1 MNRGYPTSSTTSP
14 TNQARVTSEI
24 PPHSLVSSTDITPS
38 FGGVGSGKTGG
49 SFHTI
54 RKRSSREKMVEESTP
69 LHLSNN
75 STVTPSSKI
84 VIKGIPS
91 SSSGKHLS
99 GAIMDESEVG
109 EDIGYDDS
117 QGLRLGLD
125 REDDEEDNYDEN
137 ALSDTASLL
146 HSNTI
151 HDDEGNGINGNIRR
165 GGNNTHRVGTVLERI
180 RSSLPSISKHKHQ
193 RLSSTGIIGSGANSG
208 NRSRSTSLSTG
219 TMSFSHSPR
228 TIYTSGRPR
237 LLGITNPL
245 TLRWFF
251 SIIGS
256 EYCHIYFWIVKDLA
270 WVQNWRRVSII
281 FGSLA
286 LAWSIVILYHSL
298 RTLNWHEIW
307 NFIASFLWLF
317 ANFW

>member
-1 MNRGYPTSSTTSP
+1 MNRGHPTSSTTSP
-14 TNQARVTSEI
+14 TNQPEI
-24 PPHSLVSSTDITPS
+24 PPHSLLSSTDITTS
-38 FGGVGSGKTGG
+38 FKGVGSGKTGC
-49 SFHTI
+49 SYHTI
-54 RKRSSREKMVEESTP
+54 RKRSSRDKMVEESTP
-69 LHLSNN
+69 VPMSNN
-75 STVTPSSKI
+75 STATYSSKI

-99 GAIMDESEVG
+99 GAIMDESEVR
-109 EDIGYDDS
+109 EDISYDDS
-117 QGLRLGLD
+117 QLGLD
-125 REDDEEDNYDEN
+125 GEDDEEDNYDQN

-151 HDDEGNGINGNIRR
+151 LDEMNGNIRR
-165 GGNNTHRVGTVLERI
+165 GGDNAHRVGTVLDRI
-180 RSSLPSISKHKHQ
+180 RSSLPSITKHKHSNKQ
-193 RLSSTGIIGSGANSG
+193 RLSSTGFIGSGAISG
-208 NRSRSTSLSTG
+208 NRSRSTSLSNG
-219 TMSFSHSPR
+219 SLSFSHSPR

-245 TLRWFF
+245 TVRWFF

-256 EYCHIYFWIVKDLA
+256 EYCHIYFWIIKDLA
-270 WVQNWRRVSII
+270 WVQNWRRFSII